1 MILPFELP
9 PIAGSTDRPVWDGAG
24 FVLGGRRLSV
34 LEYNESTVGWSE
46 DLTEI
51 HEHVA
56 GGRHPIDVASRQDAI
71 RQLQRFLKQPRPLIL
86 EIGCSSGFFLREAT
100 KAIPN
105 ATFIGADIVKGP
117 LYRLAA
123 QLPQVPMFRF
133 DLLKCPFQSHTFD
146 AVVMLNVLEHIEDDV
161 GALRKVHD
169 LLRTGGILILEVPAG
184 PRLMDIYDENLHHFR
199 RYSSRAL
206 RSLLGQ
212 LGFTIMRSS
221 HLGFLVYPAFL
232 AFKLRNRVMFRHV
245 NRRVFDEQATMTS
258 RSNLF
263 SLAMRFENSYMANFR
278 LPCGIRCVITG
289 RADLAD

>member
-1 MILPFELP
+1 
-9 PIAGSTDRPVWDGAG
+9 
-24 FVLGGRRLSV
+24 
-34 LEYNESTVGWSE
+34 
-46 DLTEI
+46 
-51 HEHVA
+51 
-56 GGRHPIDVASRQDAI
+56 
-71 RQLQRFLKQPRPLIL
+71 
-86 EIGCSSGFFLREAT
+86 
-100 KAIPN
+100 
-105 ATFIGADIVKGP
+105 
-117 LYRLAA
+117 
-123 QLPQVPMFRF
+123 
-133 DLLKCPFQSHTFD
+133 
-146 AVVMLNVLEHIEDDV
+146 MLNVLEHIEDDV